1 MESIRVHRSLGSSL
15 LLSLGSAALHVLFSG
30 GFHWLI
36 LCLEYPPVYR
46 TSLQKV
52 LTKKSMVTLVTE
64 ELKQT
69 VVIYETVEANCIK
82 GTRCDWLNATVEW
95 R

>member
-1 MESIRVHRSLGSSL
+1 M
-15 LLSLGSAALHVLFSG
+15 LFSG

-36 LCLEYPPVYR
+36 LCSEYPPVYR

-64 ELKQT
+64 ELKT
-69 VVIYETVEANCIK
+69 NSGYETVEANCIK
-82 GTRCDWLNATVEW
+82 GTGCDWQIATAE
-95 R
+95 